1 MSAAVARDGVIVWQ
15 RGFGQADISA
25 HKPATADTVY
35 HLASLTKPFAA
46 TVLLQLV
53 QEGRLNLDSPVSD
66 YGIDLKSQGTIRA
79 RHVLTHTSEGI
90 PGETYRYNGTRFG
103 ELDKVLSGVTG
114 RTFASEV
121 SARILEPLA
130 LTNTSPNPLQP
141 KSCEEARRDAA
152 DFRRRLAQGYRSEDL
167 TPVEYKEHFVTAAG
181 LVSTVGDMVRFS
193 DALDDGLLLRPD
205 TMRLAYT
212 PPVAPGGKPLPYAL
226 GWFVQ
231 QHRGVQLVWH
241 YGWWVGDSSLII
253 KIPER
258 KLTFVLLA
266 NSEGLS
272 RKFDL
277 GRDNNVRRSPFAR
290 ALLESAGL

>member
-205 TMRLAYT
+205 TIAWPIR
-212 PPVAPGGKPLPYAL
+212 
-226 GWFVQ
+226 
-231 QHRGVQLVWH
+231 
-241 YGWWVGDSSLII
+241 
-253 KIPER
+253 
-258 KLTFVLLA
+258 
-266 NSEGLS
+266 
-272 RKFDL
+272 
-277 GRDNNVRRSPFAR
+277 RRSPPAASHSPTLWAGSSSNTAAFSWSGTTAGG
-290 ALLESAGL
+290 SAIPPSSSKSRSASSRSSSWPTPKA